1 MNGQYETIFLSYNK
15 TMLGNTSL
23 PVNLN
28 FPLYKLNL
36 LNFKPSCEHTVVL
49 PDRVQGRIQEFVQG
63 GLKFFAFQGG
73 AQHPLGHENPQKL
86 IDFTGPGGGA

>member
-63 GLKFFAFQGG
+63 GA
-73 AQHPLGHENPQKL
+73 
-86 IDFTGPGGGA
+86 